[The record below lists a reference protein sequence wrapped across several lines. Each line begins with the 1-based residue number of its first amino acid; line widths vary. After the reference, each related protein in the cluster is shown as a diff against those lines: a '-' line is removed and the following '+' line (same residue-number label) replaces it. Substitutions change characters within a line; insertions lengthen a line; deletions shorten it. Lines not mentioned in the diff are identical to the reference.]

1 MLNIE
6 AGYTLSKELKELGM
20 PLERCAPNVLHIEV
34 FESVF
39 RREYR
44 QPMLWEVLD
53 WLQKEKSLCVYTYP
67 MTQWRK
73 LAIRKTNGVLVKD
86 IPLTKETSE
95 EVAYRKGIQEAIE
108 ILKTIE
114 KCPKVQD

>member
-1 MLNIE
+1 MLNTE
-6 AGYTLSKELKELGM
+6 AGYTISKQLKELGM
-20 PLERCAPNVLHIEV
+20 PLERCAPNVTHIEE
-34 FESVF
+34 FEGVF

-53 WLQKEKSLCVYTYP
+53 WLQREKSLCVYSYP

-86 IPLTKETSE
+86 IPIPKETSE
-95 EVAYRKGIQEAIE
+95 EEAYRKGILEAIK
-108 ILKTIE
+108 ILKSR
-114 KCPKVQD
+114 KQ